1 MKGLPEWTKE
11 EGDQY
16 ENLATMY
23 VQTLGQ
29 FNRYIGHVSTNIGGV
44 YETFKTV
51 EQNEAVYEIVP
62 KTRQKEAVGFINKN
76 VFETPTWLVDRAMWN
91 KFNNPISADPIMT
104 LQERTLNGIVSTD
117 RLGRLQ
123 LSAERFG
130 ADKAYTAMEL
140 LNDVQGTVFN
150 ELSSKKAID
159 TYKRML
165 QRAYVD
171 RLTSILNPSA
181 PAGGGITI
189 SFGGPLSAGIDA
201 KKSDVT
207 AIVRAQLVGLRSQLN
222 AAAATTADK
231 MSKIHL
237 VDLAERIKE
246 ALDPK

>member
-1 MKGLPEWTKE
+1 M
-11 EGDQY
+11 
-16 ENLATMY
+16 
-23 VQTLGQ
+23 
-29 FNRYIGHVSTNIGGV
+29 
-44 YETFKTV
+44 
-51 EQNEAVYEIVP
+51 
-62 KTRQKEAVGFINKN
+62 
-76 VFETPTWLVDRAMWN
+76 FETPTWLVDRAMWN
-91 KFNNPISADPIMT
+91 KFNNPISADPIMS
-104 LQERTLNGIVSTD
+104 LQERTVNSIVSTD

-140 LNDVQGTVFN
+140 LNDVQGTIFN

-171 RLTSILNPSA
+171 RLTTILNPSA

>member
-1 MKGLPEWTKE
+1 M
-11 EGDQY
+11 
-16 ENLATMY
+16 
-23 VQTLGQ
+23 
-29 FNRYIGHVSTNIGGV
+29 
-44 YETFKTV
+44 
-51 EQNEAVYEIVP
+51 
-62 KTRQKEAVGFINKN
+62 
-76 VFETPTWLVDRAMWN
+76 FETPTWLVDRAMWN
-91 KFNNPISADPIMT
+91 KFNNPISADPIMS
-104 LQERTLNGIVSTD
+104 LQERTVNSIVSTD

-140 LNDVQGTVFN
+140 LNDVQGTIFN

-171 RLTSILNPSA
+171 RLTTILNPSA

-189 SFGGPLSAGIDA
+189 SFGGGGPAPIDA

-207 AIVRAQLVGLRSQLN
+207 AIVRAQLAGLRGQLN
-222 AAAATTADK
+222 TAAATTADR

-237 VDLAERIKE
+237 ADLAERIKQ